1 MKICDIY
8 PYLYTYLEIV
18 DYIKLDEDRLNKDIF
33 HYLKRINV
41 DPPVD
46 QVVRSSS
53 KVKFKSMYGGKR
65 QEDVGQKISRN
76 LFNEKIQ
83 NRQSKDCELNGDS
96 KSSLN
101 GDSVGRRAIDVSSKS
116 LSIDF
121 VVESSCSQA
130 TQDDSLDTDDSLDLN
145 LSGFDS
151 SNSKFGVED
160 DRLVVN
166 TNDQSSEVENI
177 TNGHIEFNGF
187 NAIDKL
193 NSTSSYEDEFESNGD
208 QNGQLENGQ
217 LQNGQLENGQLQN
230 GQLENGQLQNGLH
243 RCSYED
249 ELESNGN
256 QNGQQE
262 NILHGCSNGHHSNGI
277 NGSTRSKTKSRMK
290 TKSEPDERAEIR
302 TLIKQFKRKQ
312 LLRRAKRREEIR
324 KSMQFEVE

>member
-65 QEDVGQKISRN
+65 KEDVGQKISRN

-130 TQDDSLDTDDSLDLN
+130 TQDDSLETDDSLDLT

-208 QNGQLENGQ
+208 
-217 LQNGQLENGQLQN
+217 QN